1 MLKNGK
7 LFGKINVIDFL
18 AILAVVV
25 VIAAAA
31 VFVLRPK
38 DGGDTLII
46 KFRIEEVDGFVAKKV
61 HIGDEMYDDTNL
73 QDIGVVTD
81 VELSDSISYGQVNDS
96 VYTLTSKEGY
106 YSMIITGEVKG
117 RKTKL
122 GAEIGGKKYGVGH
135 SMVLRAGDAKMYL
148 RVYDIALKD
157 DNSNS
162 QDDGESVN
170 LTPVNLTFYTEETPE
185 FVAENIKIGDKAV
198 DAALRS
204 TALGIINTVETGE
217 AVIFAETD
225 SGLLEYAK
233 PGYVSMTLETT
244 VDAELV
250 DGGVK
255 IGERVYSV
263 GDEIDMRAGS
273 SRLTMTVRSIG

>member
-61 HIGDEMYDDTNL
+61 HSGDEMYDDTNL

-81 VELSDSISYGQVNDS
+81 VELSDSISYGQVNDN

-198 DAALRS
+198 DAARRS

-225 SGLLEYAK
+225 SGLLECAK

-244 VDAELV
+244 IDAELV

>member
-38 DGGDTLII
+38 DDTLII

-106 YSMIITGEVKG
+106 YSMIITGEVKTQDQARRG
-117 RKTKL
+117 DRRQEIRRRPL
-122 GAEIGGKKYGVGH
+122 DGASCRRCK
-135 SMVLRAGDAKMYL
+135 
-148 RVYDIALKD
+148 
-157 DNSNS
+157 N
-162 QDDGESVN
+162 
-170 LTPVNLTFYTEETPE
+170 
-185 FVAENIKIGDKAV
+185 
-198 DAALRS
+198 
-204 TALGIINTVETGE
+204 
-217 AVIFAETD
+217 
-225 SGLLEYAK
+225 
-233 PGYVSMTLETT
+233 VS
-244 VDAELV
+244 AC
-250 DGGVK
+250 
-255 IGERVYSV
+255 
-263 GDEIDMRAGS
+263 
-273 SRLTMTVRSIG
+273 VRYCA